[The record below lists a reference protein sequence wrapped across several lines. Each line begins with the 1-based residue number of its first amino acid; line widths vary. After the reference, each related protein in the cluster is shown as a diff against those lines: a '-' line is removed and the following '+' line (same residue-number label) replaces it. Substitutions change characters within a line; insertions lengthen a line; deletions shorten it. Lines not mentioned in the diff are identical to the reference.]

1 MTRQELDFR
10 PFDCDNHYYEALDA
24 FTRHVPDGWKDRC
37 VQWCDIGGRKHH
49 LVGGKL
55 SRAVVNPTW
64 DPIAKPG
71 ALRDYF
77 RGNPDGR
84 NPLEMLAERESL
96 PAEYMNRD
104 ARVSRLEEQG
114 LESVWLFPTLGVL
127 YEELL
132 KHDVEAVK
140 VLFKAFNQWLD
151 EDWGLN
157 YRDKIYA
164 APYISLCDV
173 DFACEQLEWA
183 LERDA
188 RVVVMRP
195 AAAFTE
201 LGPVSPAD
209 EMFDPFWARLNEA
222 GITMVIHAGD
232 SGYSSNGYAEDNF
245 ASKFGGSAAKYKPS
259 IKAFAIERAA
269 YDFLLTLS
277 FERLY
282 DRFPKLRIASVEN
295 GSGFLEDLFRKLG
308 QTAKKSPGWFSEDP
322 GEVFKEHVWINPF
335 WEDDSY
341 EVIDIMGAQRVIF
354 GSDWPHIEGMPQP
367 LDYID
372 EISDLD
378 AASARLVLRD
388 NTTELTSPNS

>member
-1 MTRQELDFR
+1 MTRQDIDFR

-24 FTRHVPDGWKDRC
+24 FTRHVPDKWKYRC

-64 DPIAKPG
+64 DPIAMPG

-84 NPLEMLAERESL
+84 SPFEMLSEREAL

-104 ARVSRLEEQG
+104 ARVTRLDEQG

-132 KHDVEAVK
+132 KHDVPAVK
-140 VLFKAFNQWLD
+140 VLFRAFNQWLD
-151 EDWGLN
+151 EDWGFN

-188 RVVVMRP
+188 RLVVMRP

-201 LGPVSPAD
+201 HGPVSPAD
-209 EMFDPFWARLNEA
+209 ELFDPFWARLNEA
-222 GITMVIHAGD
+222 GITLVIHAGD
-232 SGYSSNGYAEDNF
+232 SGYSSNGYAGDSF
-245 ASKFGGSAAKYKPS
+245 ASIFGGAGAKYKPS
-259 IKAFAIERAA
+259 IKAFSIERAA

-282 DRFPKLRIASVEN
+282 DRFPNLRIASVEN

-308 QTAKKSPGWFSEDP
+308 QTARKSPGWFSEDP
-322 GEVFKEHVWINPF
+322 GEVFKQHVWINPF

-341 EVIDIMGAQRVIF
+341 EIVDIMGAERVIF

-367 LDYID
+367 LDYVD
-372 EISDLD
+372 EIKDLD
-378 AASARLVLRD
+378 AASTRLILRE
-388 NTTELTSPNS
+388 NTLELTSAAS